1 VHPALKFVVF
11 TVGAATSAILGVVPP
26 DDVMFVDAVT
36 DVTHVAHEMAGVA
49 PPEDAIGPVPV
60 TAVTVPPLDGDVF
73 VTVRKGQVPVI
84 EMPVPAVSEGV
95 AEPVPPF
102 ATGRMP
108 VKVILGVTPPV
119 EASTPPAV
127 TVVTGAVIRAASGMD
142 VSVKFVPEIAGAAA
156 RAMFGV
162 VPPEEVRL
170 GPVAV
175 TEVTVPPEEGAVFV
189 TVRKGHVPVIEI
201 PVPAVSEGAALPVPP
216 LAIGTMPVRLIFGV
230 APPLEAKGA
239 DAETLETNPLPT
251 HAPNPMERSA

>member
-1 VHPALKFVVF
+1 MPSALFVWQYIAEL
-11 TVGAATSAILGVVPP
+11 TVSVR
-26 DDVMFVDAVT
+26 DAPLASVG
-36 DVTHVAHEMAGVA
+36 THVAHDPWLTPPDTAVVGIVAAVMFAPLRAGA
-49 PPEDAIGPVPV
+49 ATTETIGTAAVPV
-60 TAVTVPPLDGDVF
+60 TAIL
-73 VTVRKGQVPVI
+73 
-84 EMPVPAVSEGV
+84 VPAVILVTPLPVV
-95 AEPVPPF
+95 ADPVPPF